1 MLLLSKVKK
10 NVTDPNALNKLENIT
25 KKTNWTLISPSVAA
39 MPFSCDIF
47 SSTTLPIQHICGY
60 TYLFKENYKNIYDNL
75 ITNGESVLITS

>member
-10 NVTDPNALNKLENIT
+10 NVTDPNTLNKLENIT
-25 KKTNWTLISPSVAA
+25 KKTNWALIAPSVAA
-39 MPFSCDIF
+39 MP
-47 SSTTLPIQHICGY
+47 STTLPIQHICGY